1 MTVLIGVYKGGLL
14 MDNTKGEVKP
24 INKCESNTL
33 SMSINWDILL
43 SAYLSKSVI
52 PVETLLME

>member
-1 MTVLIGVYKGGLL
+1 